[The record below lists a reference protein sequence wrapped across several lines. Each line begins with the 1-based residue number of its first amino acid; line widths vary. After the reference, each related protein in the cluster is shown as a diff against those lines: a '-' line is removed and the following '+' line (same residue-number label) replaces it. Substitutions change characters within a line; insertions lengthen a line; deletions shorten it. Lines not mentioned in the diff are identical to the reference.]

1 MNKEYERKLS
11 EIDNEVS
18 KYKNEAKIL
27 RQQL

>member
-1 MNKEYERKLS
+1 MNKEYERKLA